1 VSGVNMFCLQ
11 RQFKFAID
19 MTVISA

>member
-1 VSGVNMFCLQ
+1 MSGVNMFCLQ